1 MSESAADL
9 QREAESTRAGLSNTL
24 DELRSTL
31 TTAAIA
37 NGAMTIAREGSTTLA
52 RVAVERART
61 NPLAA
66 LLIGAGIVM
75 LLNHDKGGTGRLVR
89 RVTRSVRGVAKEA
102 GATAGAAAG
111 DAMHAA
117 RAMSHDVADQA
128 RGVVEDATGQLE
140 DRAAHVA
147 DRARHAV
154 ESGVERAR
162 GVASSVQ
169 EKAAHLVEENRHY
182 LTPGGMVRLAHEQ
195 PILVAA
201 LGLAV
206 GAAIGAALPQA
217 NAERRL
223 PASTRE
229 NEADDCA
236 HPDGAGA

>member
-24 DELRSTL
+24 DELRSSL

-37 NGAMTIAREGSTTLA
+37 NGAMTIARDGSTTLA
-52 RVAVERART
+52 RVAVERARA

-66 LLIGAGIVM
+66 LLIGAGVAM
-75 LLNHDKGGTGRLVR
+75 LLSNGKGGTGRLVR
-89 RVTRSVRGVAKEA
+89 RVTGAAKEA

-117 RAMSHDVADQA
+117 RAMSHDAAHQA
-128 RGVVEDATGQLE
+128 RGVVEDAAGQLE
-140 DRAAHVA
+140 DGAAHVA

-154 ESGVERAR
+154 ESGVERACE
-162 GVASSVQ
+162 VASDVQ
-169 EKAAHLVEENRHY
+169 EKAAHLVDENRHY

-206 GAAIGAALPQA
+206 GAAIGAALPLA
-217 NAERRL
+217 KADGRP
-223 PASTRE
+223 PASTKE
-229 NEADDCA
+229 TDDCA